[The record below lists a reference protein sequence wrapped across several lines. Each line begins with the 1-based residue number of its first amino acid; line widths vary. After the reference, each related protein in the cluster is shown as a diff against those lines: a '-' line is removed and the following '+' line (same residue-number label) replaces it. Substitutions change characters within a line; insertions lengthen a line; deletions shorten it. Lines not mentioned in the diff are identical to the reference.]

1 MFTVIKYTN
10 TNIFCI
16 FLKKTKQNYKHSIT
30 VANMIA
36 HILHNVCNY
45 IFSSL
50 CTMFIIKLRT
60 KPANKTFFM

>member
-10 TNIFCI
+10 TNTFYI

-36 HILHNVCNY
+36 HILHIQLMYNVHH
-45 IFSSL
+45 
-50 CTMFIIKLRT
+50 
-60 KPANKTFFM
+60 